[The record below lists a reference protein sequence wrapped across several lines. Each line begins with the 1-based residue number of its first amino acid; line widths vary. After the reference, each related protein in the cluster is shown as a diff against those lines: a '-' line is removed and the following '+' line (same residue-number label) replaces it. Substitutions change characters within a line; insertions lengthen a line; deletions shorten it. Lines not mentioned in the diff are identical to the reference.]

1 MHWDARAL
9 RQAFLSFF
17 QEKGHLL
24 LPSDSLVPKDPSL
37 LFTSAGM
44 VQFKP
49 YFLGVA
55 QPPAP
60 RITTVQK
67 CLRTTDID
75 SVGDLSHLTFFE
87 MLGNFSFGDYFKR
100 EAILFAW
107 EFLTEHLKV
116 DTDRLQFTVFQEDDE
131 AFEIWHR
138 EVGIPANRI
147 WRLGEKTN
155 FWPAN
160 AITEGPNGPCGPCSE
175 IFYDTRLDT
184 GCENPLCGPA
194 CDCGRWLEIWNLV
207 FMQYERTE
215 ENGKPKLLP
224 LPKKN
229 IDTGMG
235 LERTAAVLMGL
246 ESPFETDV
254 FAPIVRAIEQLA
266 GVRYKQ
272 GEPTDTAIRLIADHV
287 RAATFTIADG
297 VIPQNEG
304 RGYVLRRI
312 IRRAVLRG
320 QRVLGF
326 EKPFLADL
334 VPAVIEA
341 LGDQYP
347 EIVQRKDYIQT
358 TLRYEEERFR
368 HTVQAGLARLE
379 ELFADPET
387 QQTKQL
393 AGERVFMLYDT
404 YGFPLELTREIA
416 AERGISV
423 DLQGFEQALEA
434 QRQRAREASGIS
446 EKLFVQT
453 GAALAELAQRAAATE
468 FIGYEHLEGE
478 AQVVGLVR
486 AGELVPEAHAG
497 ETIEIVLN
505 RTPFYA
511 EAGGQVGDT
520 GVIEWHGG
528 RAEVLDTQKANDYY
542 LHHAK
547 ILEGT
552 LRLGEQVYARV
563 DAERR
568 LDIQR
573 NHTATHLLHAALR
586 QVLGT
591 HVVQAGSLVA
601 PDRLRFD
608 FTHPRALTPE
618 ELERIEAL
626 VNEKVLQELEVRVY
640 TDVPIEEARQRGAM
654 MLFGEKYGARVR
666 MVEIPGF
673 SLELCGGTHL
683 RNTVEAGMFK
693 IIHEGSVAAG
703 VRRIEALTGRG
714 LYQWLRERE
723 QAVRDAA
730 ERLQTS
736 VSELPRAVERLQR
749 QLEALEDELEQ
760 LKQRAAAQA
769 VEQITSVEV
778 NGVKVAAQ
786 ALSGVDAKSLGSIAD
801 RLIQRGIGVAAL
813 GVAQDGKV
821 VLVVKVAPE
830 WVQRGLHAGNLIR
843 QIAAQVGGSGGGRPD
858 FAQAGG
864 KQPEKLAEALAQ
876 TPQLVA
882 ELLQAQEAEK

>member
-1 MHWDARAL
+1 MNWNARAL
-9 RQAFLSFF
+9 RQAFLNFF
-17 QEKGHLL
+17 QQKGHLL

-60 RITTVQK
+60 RVTTVQK

-100 EAILFAW
+100 EAILWAW

-116 DTDRLQFTVFQEDDE
+116 DTDRLQFTVFQDDDE
-131 AFEIWHR
+131 AFNIWHR
-138 EVGIPANRI
+138 EVGIEEKRI

-175 IFYDTRLDT
+175 IFYDTHIDT
-184 GCENPLCGPA
+184 GCTNPECGPA

-207 FMQYERTE
+207 FMQYERSE
-215 ENGKPKLLP
+215 ESGKPKLTP
-224 LPKKN
+224 LPKQN

-235 LERTAAVLMGL
+235 LERTAAVLMGFS
-246 ESPFETDV
+246 SPYETDV
-254 FAPIVRAIEQLA
+254 FVPIVRAIEALA
-266 GVRYKQ
+266 GVKLGE
-272 GEPTDTAIRLIADHV
+272 GEPKDTAIRLIADHI
-287 RAATFTIADG
+287 RCATFTIADG

-326 EKPFLADL
+326 EKPFMADL

-341 LGDQYP
+341 LGDHYH
-347 EIVQRKDYIQT
+347 EIVQRKDYITT

-368 HTVQAGLARLE
+368 QTVQSGLARLE
-379 ELFADPET
+379 EM
-387 QQTKQL
+387 L
-393 AGERVFMLYDT
+393 ASQEVQASRVLSGERAFTLYDT
-404 YGFPLELTREIA
+404 YGFPLELTQEVA
-416 AERGISV
+416 HERGIEV
-423 DLQGFEQALEA
+423 DIEGFKRALEE

-453 GAALAELAQRAAATE
+453 GTALAELAQQASPTE
-468 FIGYEHLEGE
+468 FVGYSRLEEQG
-478 AQVVGLVR
+478 QVVGLVHQ
-486 AGELVPEAHAG
+486 GNLIPVAHEG
-497 ETIEIVLN
+497 QQIEVVLN
-505 RTPFYA
+505 CTPFYA
-511 EAGGQVGDT
+511 ESGGQVGDT
-520 GVIEWHGG
+520 GVIEWDGG

-542 LHHAK
+542 FHHVH
-547 ILEGT
+547 ILEGE
-552 LRLGEQVYARV
+552 LSLGQQVYAKV
-563 DAERR
+563 SASRR
-568 LDIQR
+568 LDIMR

-591 HVVQAGSLVA
+591 HVAQAGSLVA

-608 FTHPRALTPE
+608 FTHPRSVTPE
-618 ELERIEAL
+618 ELEQIESL
-626 VNEKVLQELEVRVY
+626 VNEKILEENEVRIY
-640 TDVPIEEARQRGAM
+640 NDVPIEEARQRGAM

-683 RNTVEAGMFK
+683 NNTVEAGLFK
-693 IIHEGSVAAG
+693 IVHESSVSAG
-703 VRRIEALTGRG
+703 VRRVEALTGHG
-714 LYQWLRERE
+714 LYRWLRERE
-723 QAVRDAA
+723 RALHEVA
-730 ERLQTS
+730 ERLQAP
-736 VSELPRAVERLQR
+736 VPELPRAVERLSR
-749 QLEALEDELEQ
+749 QVRELQHE
-760 LKQRAAAQA
+760 LDRVKQSQVAQA
-769 VEQITSVEV
+769 AGEMTPVEV
-778 NGVKVAAQ
+778 AGVPVVAH
-786 ALSGVDAKSLGSIAD
+786 ALASADPKALGALAD
-801 RLIQRGIGVAAL
+801 RLIQKGAGVVAL
-813 GVAQDGKV
+813 GAGSDGKV

-830 WVQRGLHAGNLIR
+830 WVQKGVHAGNLVR
-843 QIAAQVGGSGGGRPD
+843 EIAQRVGGSGGGKPD

-864 KQPEKLAEALAQ
+864 KHPEKLPEAIRAV
-876 TPQLVA
+876 PELVRGMITS
-882 ELLQAQEAEK
+882 

>member
-1 MHWDARAL
+1 MHWNARAL
-9 RQAFLSFF
+9 RQAFLSYF
-17 QEKGHLL
+17 QEKGHLQ

-60 RITTVQK
+60 RVVTVQK

-100 EAILFAW
+100 AAILLAW
-107 EFLTEHLKV
+107 EFLTERLKV
-116 DTDRLQFTVFQEDDE
+116 DTDRLQFTVFQDDDE
-131 AFEIWHR
+131 AFMVWHR
-138 EVGIPANRI
+138 EVGIPENRI

-175 IFYDTRLDT
+175 IFYDTRVDT
-184 GCENPLCGPA
+184 GCTNPNCGPA

-207 FMQYERTE
+207 FMQYERSE
-215 ENGKPKLLP
+215 QDGKPILTP

-235 LERTAAVLMGL
+235 LERTAAVLMGFS
-246 ESPFETDV
+246 SPFETDV
-254 FAPIVRAIEQLA
+254 FAPIVQRIEALTS
-266 GVRYKQ
+266 VRY
-272 GEPTDTAIRLIADHV
+272 GASEPTNTAIRLIADHI

-297 VIPQNEG
+297 IIPQNEG

-312 IRRAVLRG
+312 IRRAILRG

-326 EKPFLADL
+326 EQPFFADL
-334 VPAVIEA
+334 VPAVVEA

-347 EIVQRKDYIQT
+347 EIVQRQEYIAT
-358 TLRYEEERFR
+358 TLRFEEERFR
-368 HTVQAGLARLE
+368 HTLQAGLTRLE
-379 ELFADPET
+379 ELLADATT
-387 QQTKQL
+387 QQQRQL
-393 AGERVFMLYDT
+393 SGERVFMLYDT
-404 YGFPLELTREIA
+404 YGFPLELTQEIA
-416 AERGISV
+416 AERGVAV
-423 DLQGFEQALEA
+423 DMQGFERALEA
-434 QRQRAREASGIS
+434 QRQRAREASGLS

-453 GAALAELAQRAAATE
+453 GAALAELAQQTAPTQ
-468 FIGYEHLEGE
+468 FLGYEQLASE
-478 AQVVGLVR
+478 AQVVGIIR
-486 AGELVPEAHAG
+486 AGNLVPEAHAG
-497 ETIEIVLN
+497 ETVEVVLN

-520 GVIEWHGG
+520 GILEGHGG
-528 RAEVLDTQKANDYY
+528 RAQVLDTQKANDYY
-542 LHHAK
+542 LHRVQ
-547 ILEGT
+547 IVEGV
-552 LRLGEQVYARV
+552 LRLGEPVNAQV

-608 FTHPRALTPE
+608 FTHPRAIASD

-626 VNEKVLQELEVRVY
+626 VNEKLLQELEVRVY
-640 TDVPIEEARQRGAM
+640 TDVPIDEARRRGAM
-654 MLFGEKYGARVR
+654 MLFGEKYGERVR
-666 MVEIPGF
+666 MVEIPDF

-683 RNTVEAGMFK
+683 RNTVEAGLFK
-693 IIHEGSVAAG
+693 IVHEGSVAAG
-703 VRRIEALTGRG
+703 VRRIEALTGRA

-723 QAVRDAA
+723 HAVRAA
-730 ERLQTS
+730 ADRLQTP
-736 VSELPRAVERLQR
+736 VAELPYAVERLQR
-749 QLEALEDELEQ
+749 QIAHLEAELEQ

-769 VEQITSVEV
+769 IENIPLVEV
-778 NGVKVAAQ
+778 NGVQVAAH
-786 ALSGVDAKSLGSIAD
+786 AFSGVDAKSLGTIAD
-801 RLIQRGIGVAAL
+801 RLIQRGVGVAAL
-813 GVAQDGKV
+813 GTAQDGKA

-843 QIAAQVGGSGGGRPD
+843 QLAQQVGGSGGGRPE

-864 KQPEKLAEALAQ
+864 KQPEKLADALAQ
-876 TPQLVA
+876 TPHLVA
-882 ELLQAQEAEK
+882 EQIRG

>member
-1 MHWDARAL
+1 MHWNARAL
-9 RQAFLSFF
+9 RQAYLSYF
-17 QEKGHLL
+17 QEKGHLQ

-55 QPPAP
+55 QPPAT
-60 RITTVQK
+60 RVVTVQK

-100 EAILFAW
+100 EAILLAW
-107 EFLTEHLKV
+107 EFLTERLKV
-116 DTDRLQFTVFQEDDE
+116 DTDRLQFTVFQDDDE
-131 AFEIWHR
+131 AFTVWHR
-138 EVGIPANRI
+138 EVGIPENRI

-175 IFYDTRLDT
+175 IFYDTRLNT
-184 GCENPLCGPA
+184 GCTNPNCGPA

-207 FMQYERTE
+207 FMQYERSE
-215 ENGKPKLLP
+215 QDGKPLLTP

-235 LERTAAVLMGL
+235 LERTAAVLMGFS
-246 ESPFETDV
+246 SPFETDV
-254 FAPIVRAIEQLA
+254 FAPIVQRIESLA
-266 GVRYKQ
+266 SVRYGA
-272 GEPTDTAIRLIADHV
+272 GEPTDTAIRLIADHI

-312 IRRAVLRG
+312 IRRAILRG

-326 EKPFLADL
+326 EQPFFADL
-334 VPAVIEA
+334 VPAVVEA

-347 EIVQRKDYIQT
+347 EIVQRQEYITT
-358 TLRYEEERFR
+358 TLRFEEERFR
-368 HTVQAGLARLE
+368 HTLQTGLARLE
-379 ELFADPET
+379 ELLADAAT
-387 QQTKQL
+387 QQQRQL
-393 AGERVFMLYDT
+393 SGERVFMLYDT
-404 YGFPLELTREIA
+404 YGFPLELTQEIA
-416 AERGISV
+416 AERGVAV

-453 GAALAELAQRAAATE
+453 GAALAELAQQTAPTQ
-468 FIGYEHLEGE
+468 FIGYEQLAGE
-478 AQVVGLVR
+478 AQVVGIIR
-486 AGELVPEAHAG
+486 EGNLVPEAHAG
-497 ETIEIVLN
+497 ETVEIVLN

-520 GVIEWHGG
+520 GTLEWHGG
-528 RAEVLDTQKANDYY
+528 RAQVLDTQKANDYY
-542 LHHAK
+542 LHHAR
-547 ILEGT
+547 IVEGV
-552 LRLGEQVYARV
+552 LRLGEQVHAQV

-591 HVVQAGSLVA
+591 HVAQAGSLVA

-608 FTHPRALTPE
+608 FTHPRAVSPD

-626 VNEKVLQELEVRVY
+626 VNEKLLQELEVRVY

-654 MLFGEKYGARVR
+654 MLFGEKYGERVR

-683 RNTVEAGMFK
+683 RNTVEAGLFK
-693 IIHEGSVAAG
+693 IVHEGSVAAG
-703 VRRIEALTGRG
+703 VRRIEALTGRA

-723 QAVRDAA
+723 HAVRAAA
-730 ERLQTS
+730 ERLQTP
-736 VSELPRAVERLQR
+736 VPELPHAVERLQH
-749 QLEALEDELEQ
+749 QIEHLEAELEQ

-769 VEQITSVEV
+769 IEGITPVEV
-778 NGVKVAAQ
+778 NGVPVAAQ
-786 ALSGVDAKSLGSIAD
+786 ALSGVDAKSLGAIAD
-801 RLIQRGIGVAAL
+801 RLIQRGVGVAAL
-813 GVAQDGKV
+813 GTAQDGKAI
-821 VLVVKVAPE
+821 LVVKVAPE

-843 QIAAQVGGSGGGRPD
+843 QLAQQVGGSGGGRPD

-876 TPQLVA
+876 TPHLVA
-882 ELLQAQEAEK
+882 EQMRG

>member
-1 MHWDARAL
+1 MNWNARAL
-9 RQAFLSFF
+9 RQAFLNFF
-17 QEKGHLL
+17 QSKGHLL

-60 RITTVQK
+60 RVTTVQK
-67 CLRTTDID
+67 CLRTTDIE

-100 EAILFAW
+100 EAILWAW

-116 DTDRLQFTVFQEDDE
+116 DTDRLQFTVFQDDDE
-131 AFEIWHR
+131 AFDIWHK
-138 EVGIPANRI
+138 EVGIEAKRI

-160 AITEGPNGPCGPCSE
+160 AISEGPNGPCGPCSE

-184 GCENPLCGPA
+184 GCTNPDCGPA

-215 ENGKPKLLP
+215 ENGKPKLVP

-235 LERTAAVLMGL
+235 LERTAAVLMGF

-254 FAPIVRAIEQLA
+254 FQPIVKAIESLA

-272 GEPTDTAIRLIADHV
+272 GEPTDTAIRLIADHI
-287 RAATFTIADG
+287 RCATFAIADG

-312 IRRAVLRG
+312 VRRAILRG

-326 EKPFLADL
+326 EKPFMAEL

-347 EIVQRKDYIQT
+347 EIVQRKDYIQSI
-358 TLRYEEERFR
+358 LRFEEERFR
-368 HTVQAGLARLE
+368 QTVQSGLTRLE
-379 ELFADPET
+379 EMLTDESVQRAR
-387 QQTKQL
+387 L
-393 AGERVFMLYDT
+393 LSGERAFTLYDT
-404 YGFPLELTREIA
+404 YGFPLELTQEIA
-416 AERGISV
+416 AERGIQV
-423 DLQGFEQALEA
+423 DTDGFQQALEA

-453 GAALAELAQRAAATE
+453 GSALAELAQHAAPTR
-468 FIGYEHLEGE
+468 FIGYDHREGE
-478 AQVVGLVR
+478 AVVVGIIRDGNLTPTAQQGDTV
-486 AGELVPEAHAG
+486 
-497 ETIEIVLN
+497 EIVLDQ
-505 RTPFYA
+505 TPFYA

-520 GVIEWHGG
+520 GYLEWDGG
-528 RAEVLDTQKANDYY
+528 RAEITDTQKANDFY
-542 LHHAK
+542 LHHAR
-547 ILEGT
+547 IVEGELNLNT
-552 LRLGEQVYARV
+552 KVHAVVPKQ
-563 DAERR
+563 RR
-568 LDIQR
+568 LDIMR

-586 QVLGT
+586 TVLGT

-608 FTHPRALTPE
+608 FTHPKALTPE
-618 ELERIEAL
+618 ELERIESL
-626 VNEKVLQELEVRVY
+626 VNEKILEELEVRVY
-640 TDVPIEEARQRGAM
+640 NDVPIEEARQRGAM
-654 MLFGEKYGARVR
+654 MLFGEKYGSRVR

-683 RNTVEAGMFK
+683 RNTVEAGLFK
-693 IIHEGSVAAG
+693 IVHEGSVSAG
-703 VRRIEALTGRG
+703 VRRVEALTGRG
-714 LYQWLRERE
+714 LYQWLLERE
-723 QAVRDAA
+723 HAIRAVS
-730 ERLQTS
+730 ELMHTPLP
-736 VSELPRAVERLQR
+736 ELPRALERLTR
-749 QLEALEDELEQ
+749 QLKELQHELER
-760 LKQRAAAQA
+760 LKQHSAAQA
-769 VEQITSVEV
+769 VSEITPIMVGETPV
-778 NGVKVAAQ
+778 VAHAMPDADPRTLG
-786 ALSGVDAKSLGSIAD
+786 ALAD
-801 RLIQRGIGVAAL
+801 RLIQKGAGVAVLATHT
-813 GVAQDGKV
+813 DGKV
-821 VLVVKVAPE
+821 VLVAKVSPE
-830 WVQRGLHAGNLIR
+830 WVQKGLHAGNLVR
-843 QIAAQVGGSGGGRPD
+843 ALAQQVGGSGGGKPD

-864 KQPEKLAEALAQ
+864 KQPENLPHALSLV
-876 TPQLVA
+876 PQLIQQQ
-882 ELLQAQEAEK
+882 LSGNG